1 MRLKFD
7 VVTNPSYQLGNKLS
21 NKLGNG
27 KADVFVPG
35 VDGVLPGPFV
45 KWVGGKRQLAQEIT
59 SRLPL
64 SFARYFEPFSG
75 GGAILFEL
83 MPKNAVVSDLNGE
96 LINCYQVIRDDV
108 WSLVELLKTSVVS
121 ESFFYQIRGLDPQL
135 LSKVERAARFIYINK
150 AGFNGLYREN
160 SKGQVNTSYGHNPKA
175 KIFDKSNLLAVSQ
188 YLNWA
193 NITFIHSGY
202 EHIESKVK
210 RGDFVYFDPPYIP
223 LSATANFTSYTAKGF
238 GYEDQSA
245 LAGLFRQLH
254 NKGVYLMMSNSN
266 TPLTKD
272 LYKGFDIDVV
282 VTRRSINCDAGGRGV
297 RPIELIIR
305 NY

>member
-1 MRLKFD
+1 
-7 VVTNPSYQLGNKLS
+7 
-21 NKLGNG
+21 
-27 KADVFVPG
+27 
-35 VDGVLPGPFV
+35 
-45 KWVGGKRQLAQEIT
+45 
-59 SRLPL
+59 
-64 SFARYFEPFSG
+64 
-75 GGAILFEL
+75 
-83 MPKNAVVSDLNGE
+83 MPKNAVVSDLNSE

-108 WSLVELLKTSVVS
+108 FSLIGLLRDYRVS
-121 ESFFYQIRGLDPQL
+121 QSNFLQIRALHPAN
-135 LSKVERAARFIYINK
+135 LSQVERAARFIYINK

-202 EHIESKVK
+202 EHIESKVR

-223 LSATANFTSYTAKGF
+223 LSATAHFTSYTAKGF
-238 GYEDQSA
+238 GYEDQLA

-272 LYKGFDIDVV
+272 LYKGFDIEVV
-282 VTRRSINCDAGGRGV
+282 GARRSINCDAGGREAK
-297 RPIELIIR
+297 PIELIIK